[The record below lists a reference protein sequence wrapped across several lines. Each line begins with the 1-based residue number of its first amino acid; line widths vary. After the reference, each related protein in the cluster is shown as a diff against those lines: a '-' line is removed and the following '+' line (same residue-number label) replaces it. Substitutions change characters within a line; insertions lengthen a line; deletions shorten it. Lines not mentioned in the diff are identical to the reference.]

1 MPRYACDGVAEGVE
15 LLPRCALFIQGRV
28 IVIAGRIGLVV
39 VSITVGAVHPAE
51 AGASVKHVH
60 TDRVA
65 LAKHP
70 LEFRRLACPVGLMM
84 LLAPVMDP
92 ACPILA
98 AHARPIWSQ
107 RCQFRKAPLC
117 IPGAEVDH

>member
-1 MPRYACDGVAEGVE
+1 MPGHACDGVAECVE
-15 LLPRCALFIQGRV
+15 LLPRRALFIQGRV

-39 VSITVGAVHPAE
+39 LSIAVGSVHPAE
-51 AGASVKHVH
+51 AGSSVKHVH

-70 LEFRRLACPVGLMM
+70 LEFRRLSCPVGLMM
-84 LLAPVMDP
+84 LLAPVIEP

-98 AHARPIWSQ
+98 AHARPI
-107 RCQFRKAPLC
+107 
-117 IPGAEVDH
+117 